1 MTLENDQDLDD
12 RLRPLFERLRES
24 ERAGIPAL
32 DTVLSREPR
41 RRRPFVLRRLVLV
54 AGVGLGLVLPAAAL
68 WLLPG
73 RAPQRQLTSAEV
85 ALLYWRSP
93 TEALLSSQ
101 GGCLS
106 KAYEE
111 GLAASGRGKEGRR

>member
-1 MTLENDQDLDD
+1 MTLENDQDLDG

-32 DTVLSREPR
+32 DRVLSREPR
-41 RRRPFVLRRLVLV
+41 TRRLM
-54 AGVGLGLVLPAAAL
+54 LVLAAAL

-73 RAPQRQLTSAEV
+73 RPPERQLTSADV
-85 ALLYWRSP
+85 ALLYWRAP

-111 GLAASGRGKEGRR
+111 GLAAMGRGKEGRR

>member
-1 MTLENDQDLDD
+1 MTLGNDQDLDG

-32 DTVLSREPR
+32 DRVLSREPR
-41 RRRPFVLRRLVLV
+41 KHRRFALRVSFAGVSLMLVL
-54 AGVGLGLVLPAAAL
+54 AAAL
-68 WLLPG
+68 WLVPG

-101 GGCLS
+101 RGCLS
-106 KAYEE
+106 KAHEE

>member
-32 DTVLSREPR
+32 DRVLSREPR
-41 RRRPFVLRRLVLV
+41 TRRPFARRRLVLV
-54 AGVGLGLVLPAAAL
+54 AGVGLGLVLAAAL

-73 RAPQRQLTSAEV
+73 RAPQRQLTSADV
-85 ALLYWRSP
+85 ALLYWRAP
-93 TEALLSSQ
+93 TQALLSSQ